1 MIRDALISDE
11 HLARLRE
18 IHARVASYGT
28 GGDQWLDT
36 IVDLANSF
44 GCETFLDYSCGKGTL
59 VTILM
64 ATLGQHPFRR
74 VTGYDPAVD
83 GYDAEP
89 PSADLVTCTDVLD
102 TVEPDK
108 VAAVVRDVVR
118 LANRIAMFAVVT
130 KPAPIFINGMR
141 MKRRARPADHWIADI
156 KAAVGPVTELIGGV
170 VNRWAVVT
178 IRK

>member
-1 MIRDALISDE
+1 
-11 HLARLRE
+11 
-18 IHARVASYGT
+18 
-28 GGDQWLDT
+28 
-36 IVDLANSF
+36 
-44 GCETFLDYSCGKGTL
+44 
-59 VTILM
+59 M
-64 ATLGQHPFRR
+64 AVRRRHPFRR
-74 VTGYDPAVD
+74 ITGYDPAVD
-83 GYDAEP
+83 GYGTEP
-89 PSADLVTCTDVLD
+89 PAADLVLCSDVLD
-102 TVEPDK
+102 MVEPDK

-141 MKRRARPADHWIADI
+141 MKRRARPADHWISDI